1 MIITS
6 VEEVLLEI
14 PILTNFIEGLKL
26 FFESKKLRWF
36 ALVFFIG
43 AFFITVWE
51 RLGAILGG
59 IFPGIA
65 LLVFSG
71 GVFPTYFM
79 LVAVMSLLGLSRFVV
94 SEDSYKK
101 SFIYTIIWGVISAF
115 VLILMV
121 FFTFPLFIFLFVGIT
136 FLGWI
141 GFQAYFATRTSLGFA
156 KGADVGKRSLLIG
169 LFYGAIYIFNYA
181 VVIGA
186 AILGIIL
193 FAPTLPAIGLAIL
206 GGLLALGFNFL
217 NGLILVAERN
227 KSTASGVAVLGLFI
241 SLYSAYF
248 IYNVLK
254 GFDPALDLVSIAIS
268 IAFILYTM
276 SGIGRTLASRAELD
290 TRFKISREF
299 AATLTFFLASGFMFV
314 DSVFTLIIVDPG
326 LQGVVSDVIKLL
338 LFPFIALV
346 MVLNYL
352 YHSKKALKE
361 AIPISEPEEGEE
373 MEAEPI
379 EEEPGEMEEPEEM
392 EEPAEEEDISEDWD
406 FDTTLEEQEE
416 EESSEEEFG
425 EED

>member
-1 MIITS
+1 M
-6 VEEVLLEI
+6 EI
-14 PILTNFIEGLKL
+14 PFLSNFIEGLKL

-43 AFFITVWE
+43 AFFITIWE
-51 RLGAILGG
+51 SLGAILLG

-71 GVFPTYFM
+71 GVFPIYFM
-79 LVAVMSLLGLSRFVV
+79 LVSLMSILGLGRFVV
-94 SEDSYKK
+94 SEESYKR

-115 VLILMV
+115 VLIAMV
-121 FFTFPLFIFLFVGIT
+121 FLTFQLFILIFVGFT

-141 GFQAYFATRTSLGFA
+141 GFQSYFATRTSLGLA
-156 KGADVGKRSLLIG
+156 RSVDVGKRSLLIG
-169 LFYGAIYIFNYA
+169 LFYGVIYIFNYA
-181 VVIGA
+181 VVVGA
-186 AILGIIL
+186 VIFGIIV
-193 FAPTLPAIGLAIL
+193 FAPGLPAIGVSIL

-217 NGLILVAERN
+217 NGLILAKERN

-299 AATLTFFLASGFMFV
+299 AATLTYFLASGFMFV
-314 DSVFTLIIVDPG
+314 DSVFILIIVDPS
-326 LQGVVSDVIKLL
+326 LQGVISDVIKLL
-338 LFPFIALV
+338 LFPFIAFI
-346 MVLNYL
+346 MVLYYL
-352 YHSKKALKE
+352 YESRKALKE
-361 AIPISEPEEGEE
+361 AEIISEPEVVEE
-373 MEAEPI
+373 EELPEV
-379 EEEPGEMEEPEEM
+379 EEEPVELA
-392 EEPAEEEDISEDWD
+392 EPAQEEEIFEDED
-406 FDTTLEEQEE
+406 LGTIGEEQEE
-416 EESSEEEFG
+416 EEIAAEEYNEEE
-425 EED
+425 